1 MTINELQDN
10 VIEEFSVFDDWM
22 DEICVINRSR
32 ETPFPRSMRNIN
44 GKQLDR
50 GLPKPGLVP
59 SGLCRWKDYFPR
71 RKRRRDRQKVSYTPF
86 DQYPIRPYPAG
97 DTGCRSLLYRQG
109 RIKRAFIP
117 YSFQRVGSDGE
128 AKCVCTQWLTGQR
141 NNNKNRCFHTYIGT
155 SRYVYTCKPTPI

>member
-10 VIEEFSVFDDWM
+10 VIKEFAVFDDWM
-22 DEICVINRSR
+22 DKYALLIDLGNPLPPLDEKYKTESNLIEGCQSR
-32 ETPFPRSMRNIN
+32 VWF
-44 GKQLDR
+44 
-50 GLPKPGLVP
+50 
-59 SGLCRWKDYFPR
+59 KDYFPR
-71 RKRRRDRQKVSYTPF
+71 RKRRRDRKRYRIAF

-128 AKCVCTQWLTGQR
+128 ANASIRDGLPSKGTTIKTGIFTR
-141 NNNKNRCFHTYIGT
+141 I
-155 SRYVYTCKPTPI
+155 